1 MLHRCTSSIH
11 TQASDS
17 KCLLLF
23 LQTHFHTSIYKI
35 SVCAQAWVSEP
46 VPICVSDTENDS
58 LFFELQEEVAGGCET
73 DVDVTFLVF
82 LMFGKAFHHT
92 TFHLP
97 SSHSLCSR
105 HKNV

>member
-46 VPICVSDTENDS
+46 VPVCVSDTENDS
-58 LFFELQEEVAGGCET
+58 FRKKLL
-73 DVDVTFLVF
+73 VDVKLTW
-82 LMFGKAFHHT
+82 M
-92 TFHLP
+92 
-97 SSHSLCSR
+97 SHFWCF
-105 HKNV
+105 